1 MRQLPARPAARRGSR
16 QQFSR
21 LSRMQRA
28 KEVMKVSDGSLLG
41 EPGRTPLSK
50 KEGVK
55 WQRPRLTRQALMRCC
70 LVKWILSSAAPQGSD
85 SSDSE
90 LELSAVRHQPEGL
103 DQLQAQTKFTK
114 KELQSLYRGFKNECP
129 TGLVDED
136 TFKLIYSQ
144 FFPQG
149 DATTYAHFL
158 FNAFDADGN
167 GAIRFEDFVV
177 GLSILLRGTVH
188 EKLKWAF
195 NLYDINKDGYITKEE
210 MLAIM
215 KSIYDMMGRHTYPI
229 LREDAPLEHVERFFQ
244 KMDRN
249 QDGVVTID
257 EFLETCQK
265 ELMLGSSGRRLLTT
279 VLQAQRWPFQPSR
292 DMRLVQFQAPHLA
305 GPHLGLESGNGGG
318 VIDLNAF
325 EPTLPKTMVE
335 FLEQGEATLSVVRR
349 ALATQ
354 LPVLPRSEVTFLA
367 PVTRPDKVVCV
378 GMNYADH
385 CREQNVPVPK
395 EPIIFSKFAS
405 AIVGPYDNIIL
416 PPESQEV
423 DWEVELAVV
432 IGKRGKYIKA
442 TDAMAHVA
450 GFTVAHDVSA
460 RDWQMGRNGKQWL
473 LGKTF
478 DTFCPLGPAL
488 VTKDSVADPHN
499 LKICCRV
506 NGEVMQSS
514 NTNQMV
520 FKTEELITW
529 VSQFVTLYPG
539 DIILTGTPPGVG
551 VFRKPPVFLK
561 KGDEVQCEIE
571 ELGVII
577 NKVV

>member
-1 MRQLPARPAARRGSR
+1 
-16 QQFSR
+16 
-21 LSRMQRA
+21 
-28 KEVMKVSDGSLLG
+28 
-41 EPGRTPLSK
+41 
-50 KEGVK
+50 
-55 WQRPRLTRQALMRCC
+55 
-70 LVKWILSSAAPQGSD
+70 
-85 SSDSE
+85 
-90 LELSAVRHQPEGL
+90 
-103 DQLQAQTKFTK
+103 
-114 KELQSLYRGFKNECP
+114 
-129 TGLVDED
+129 
-136 TFKLIYSQ
+136 
-144 FFPQG
+144 
-149 DATTYAHFL
+149 
-158 FNAFDADGN
+158 
-167 GAIRFEDFVV
+167 
-177 GLSILLRGTVH
+177 
-188 EKLKWAF
+188 
-195 NLYDINKDGYITKEE
+195 
-210 MLAIM
+210 
-215 KSIYDMMGRHTYPI
+215 
-229 LREDAPLEHVERFFQ
+229 
-244 KMDRN
+244 
-249 QDGVVTID
+249 
-257 EFLETCQK
+257 
-265 ELMLGSSGRRLLTT
+265 MLGSSGRRLLTT

-416 PPESQEV
+416 PPESQ
-423 DWEVELAVV
+423 
-432 IGKRGKYIKA
+432 A

-460 RDWQMGRNGKQWL
+460 RDWQMRRNGKQWL

-520 FKTEELITW
+520 FKTEELIAW